1 MNQPNYIIDALRFRS
16 ARREF
21 VVEKIYNFCSQFT
34 NQNERNKKEILLAI
48 EYIHTSAS
56 IVDDIQDFEIL
67 RKNELTF
74 YKRHGYGTS
83 AFASLKL
90 WTDAIKLLSKNYDI
104 EKVIYYLQKL
114 ISCQEVDVGL
124 NTHHNS
130 LYEDYFYISSK
141 KISNELELIYYLSFP
156 KDKFEL
162 HKKKSDLLIEIGKL
176 IQFID
181 DKFDEFVNFEN
192 NLLSKDK
199 VFRFQLSLPFILANK
214 YLDFKENFFFRDF
227 SKNDAL
233 TIFKRHID
241 NNLVEDKI
249 DKIINE
255 QINKILDLFS
265 ASDDNVIE
273 LEELFNSVRSLNY
286 TLKNKANEKVI

>member
-1 MNQPNYIIDALRFRS
+1 MKQPNYIIDALKFRS

-21 VVEKIYNFCSQFT
+21 VIEKIYNFCSQFVT
-34 NQNERNKKEILLAI
+34 QNERNKKEILLAI

-90 WTDAIKLLSKNYDI
+90 WTDAIKILSKNYDI
-104 EKVIYYLQKL
+104 EIVLYYLQKL

-124 NTHHNS
+124 SSQYNS
-130 LYEDYFYISSK
+130 LFDDYFNISSK
-141 KISNELELIYYLSFP
+141 KISNEFELIYYLSFP
-156 KDKFEL
+156 KEKYEL
-162 HKKKSDLLIEIGKL
+162 HKGKSDLLIEIGKL

-192 NLLSKDK
+192 NLLCKDEI
-199 VFRFQLSLPFILANK
+199 FRFQLSLPFILANK
-214 YLDFKENFFFRDF
+214 YSDFKKEYFFKDY
-227 SKNDAL
+227 SKNEAL
-233 TIFKRHID
+233 KIFNKYI
-241 NNLVEDKI
+241 NNTMVEENI
-249 DKIINE
+249 DKIITK
-255 QINKILDLFS
+255 QINKIANLFS
-265 ASDDNVIE
+265 ENSDNVND

-286 TLKNKANEKVI
+286 TLKNKANETVI